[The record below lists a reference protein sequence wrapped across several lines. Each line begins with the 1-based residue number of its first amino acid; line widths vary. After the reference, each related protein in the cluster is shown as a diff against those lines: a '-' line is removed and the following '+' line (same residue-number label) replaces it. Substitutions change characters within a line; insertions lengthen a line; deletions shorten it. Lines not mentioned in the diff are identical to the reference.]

1 MNFDNIFSIDLRSRD
16 IRISYIRNG
25 DPTSVQ
31 FQGSDT
37 IRNAVFYGDEMWFGM
52 DAITKSQQGSGKLI
66 LELKRLLGRSV
77 DDSDVKRYME
87 QYPNVID
94 TSSGRISI
102 LVKELNE
109 EVSKLPV
116 SVLSDLMLYALGTAL
131 GVSGMKSID
140 IIAVSYPESFSEL
153 Q

>member
-1 MNFDNIFSIDLRSRD
+1 
-16 IRISYIRNG
+16 
-25 DPTSVQ
+25 
-31 FQGSDT
+31 
-37 IRNAVFYGDEMWFGM
+37 MWFGM

-131 GVSGMKSID
+131 GVSGRNRLTLLRFHILNRFR
-140 IIAVSYPESFSEL
+140 SFRRGR
-153 Q
+153 